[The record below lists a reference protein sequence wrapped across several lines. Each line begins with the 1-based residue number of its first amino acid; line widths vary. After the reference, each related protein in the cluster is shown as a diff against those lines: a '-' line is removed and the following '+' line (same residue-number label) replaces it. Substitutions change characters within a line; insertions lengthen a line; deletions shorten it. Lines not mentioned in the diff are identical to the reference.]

1 MNLAVALTRKLK
13 ILRRQQQS
21 VVNGRSAG
29 NIFAVALAKKRENK
43 NKNKGVYLR
52 TYRYVSKNMDR
63 FDINNIYQYKRSL
76 HCRIEWYPT
85 ILAGLTTD
93 VLLL

>member
-1 MNLAVALTRKLK
+1 MGEVRETFSLLL
-13 ILRRQQQS
+13 LP
-21 VVNGRSAG
+21 
-29 NIFAVALAKKRENK
+29 KKKEDK

-63 FDINNIYQYKRSL
+63 FDINNIYKRSL